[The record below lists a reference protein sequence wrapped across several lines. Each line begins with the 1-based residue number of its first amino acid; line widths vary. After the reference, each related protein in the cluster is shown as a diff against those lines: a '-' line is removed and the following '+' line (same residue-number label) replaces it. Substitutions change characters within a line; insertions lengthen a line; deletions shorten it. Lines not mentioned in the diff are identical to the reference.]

1 MRVSLLLPAV
11 EQLRLALLLVR
22 GERGHVLLSLKG
34 DGFILQ
40 KLQRASIDA
49 RFLVALITN
58 TAETPF
64 RNSWVCRS
72 SSSGCIS
79 HSIPRR
85 PDASQT
91 PRDPQSP
98 TESSRRF

>member
-1 MRVSLLLPAV
+1 MSVSLLLSAV
-11 EQLRLALLLVR
+11 EQLGLALLLVR

-34 DGFILQ
+34 DRFILQ
-40 KLQRASIDA
+40 KLQRTSIDA
-49 RFLVALITN
+49 RFLVTLITN
-58 TAETPF
+58 TAETPC
-64 RNSWVCRS
+64 RNSWVIL
-72 SSSGCIS
+72 SSGCIS